1 MDIISSDVFEQAV
14 ALNKEPSE
22 IFPWSHLDIGK
33 IFKVQSL
40 ETYHNAKYDRP
51 SHILS
56 LIDSDGEKVNV
67 WANDRLAKKLL
78 KKDPKD
84 IPYVSSLGQAVIGC
98 NRRMNAF
105 DVHFEKSNSD
115 YPI

>member
-1 MDIISSDVFEQAV
+1 MDFISSYDFKKAV
-14 ALNKEPSE
+14 ALNKDPSE
-22 IFPWSHLDIGK
+22 VFPWTHLDIGK
-33 IFKVQSL
+33 IFKVRNL
-40 ETYHNAKYDRP
+40 ETYHNAEYDRP
-51 SHILS
+51 AHILS

-67 WANDRLAKKLL
+67 WANDRLTKKLL

-84 IPYVSSLGQAVIGC
+84 IPYVSSLGQTVIGG

-105 DVHFEKSNSD
+105 DLHFEKSNSD

>member
-1 MDIISSDVFEQAV
+1 MDFVSSDVFEKSA
-14 ALNKEPSE
+14 ALNKDPIET
-22 IFPWSHLDIGK
+22 FPWNHLEVGK
-33 IFKVQSL
+33 IFKVQCL
-40 ETYHNAKYDRP
+40 ETFHSARFGKP
-51 SHILS
+51 CHILT

-84 IPYVSSLGQAVIGC
+84 IPYVLSLGQAVIGC